1 MSRFIKRTLLHPRL
15 LVLIAMA
22 ATTWPAPASGQSAS
36 YSIDGTRSLV
46 WWQIDPHFG
55 HLWATTCPKDPSW
68 QPGEGH
74 SGRYSINY
82 KSRPKY
88 RLTKE
93 SEIRVPLFPRD
104 TVRANCGRA
113 VSGTFATSD
122 VRRFAG
128 FKGAIRVLSDSIIN
142 GSDVRDNF
150 AYKYI
155 YSTAKYPTIN
165 FVIDS
170 VTSVAFSGDT
180 VNAIAVGTFTFR
192 GVEKLSRVQVQ
203 GVREGDAMRVRGMFA
218 MPATELRERYNL
230 PRIALGLGLGMK
242 LWDTLFMGFD
252 LILREQT
259 AGAGS

>member
-1 MSRFIKRTLLHPRL
+1 MSRAGSRFVVHPRIWAL
-15 LVLIAMA
+15 GLMMGLAGLDSA
-22 ATTWPAPASGQSAS
+22 QAQSAT
-36 YSIDGTRSLV
+36 YTIDATRSLA

-55 HLWATTCPKDPSW
+55 HLWATTCPRDRSW

-74 SGRYSINY
+74 SGRYTINY

-93 SEIRVPLFPRD
+93 AESRVPLFPRD

-113 VSGTFATSD
+113 V
-122 VRRFAG
+122 
-128 FKGAIRVLSDSIIN
+128 KGSFTVADASRLASLKGSVAVMADSIVN

-155 YSTAKYPTIN
+155 YATAKHPTIN

-170 VTSVAFSGDT
+170 VTSVAVAGDT
-180 VNAIAVGTFTFR
+180 VNAIAVGTFSFR
-192 GVEKLSRVQVQ
+192 GVDKPTRVQVQ
-203 GVREGDAMRVRGMFA
+203 GIREGRVMRVRGMFA

-230 PRIALGLGLGMK
+230 PKIALGLGLGMK

-252 LILREQT
+252 LILNEQPS
-259 AGAGS
+259 GS

>member
-1 MSRFIKRTLLHPRL
+1 MSRFIQRALLHPRL
-15 LVLIAMA
+15 LVLGALA
-22 ATTWPAPASGQSAS
+22 AAISPVPALGQSAS

-55 HLWATTCPKDPSW
+55 HLWATTCPKDASW

-113 VSGTFATSD
+113 VSGTFATTD

-128 FKGAIRVLSDSIIN
+128 FKGAVKVLSDSIIN

-180 VNAIAVGTFTFR
+180 VNAIAVGILGARSGMVTVSEFR
-192 GVEKLSRVQVQ
+192 NALLMFSPWYSTMPMCIQKRVKGV
-203 GVREGDAMRVRGMFA
+203 
-218 MPATELRERYNL
+218 L
-230 PRIALGLGLGMK
+230 PVKCCAWAISHSWCG
-242 LWDTLFMGFD
+242 
-252 LILREQT
+252 
-259 AGAGS
+259 